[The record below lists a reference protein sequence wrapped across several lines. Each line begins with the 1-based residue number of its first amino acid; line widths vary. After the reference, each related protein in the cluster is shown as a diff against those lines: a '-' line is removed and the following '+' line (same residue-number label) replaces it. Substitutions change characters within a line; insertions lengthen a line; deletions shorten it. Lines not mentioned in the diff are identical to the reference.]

1 MGKGTGPD
9 LPMGIVGH
17 WPRAR
22 GYLGGGGGGGSLKLI
37 CHTSR

>member
-9 LPMGIVGH
+9 LPIGIVGH

-22 GYLGGGGGGGSLKLI
+22 GYLGGGGDGFSETNLSHK
-37 CHTSR
+37 